1 MNFSGQCQT
10 VFPSGCVILQS
21 QSQRRSRAAGT
32 FLILPV
38 SRGGAT
44 GYPRLRAIGLDGDGL
59 AGAEEPLP
67 SEVTLEQRL
76 GEGEGAGHE
85 ENREKRV
92 PGRGTRCAELESGVS
107 PAWQGQRGGP
117 WGSGGQGG

>member
-1 MNFSGQCQT
+1 MWNDWAAWEVGMNFSGQCQT

-67 SEVTLEQRL
+67 SGGDT
-76 GEGEGAGHE
+76 GAE
-85 ENREKRV
+85 TW
-92 PGRGTRCAELESGVS
+92 GR
-107 PAWQGQRGGP
+107 
-117 WGSGGQGG
+117 